1 MKHRRYG
8 HGRQAP
14 LRRRQTRAASLSGA
28 WASLA
33 GRLKG
38 ESWASL
44 AGRLKGESWA
54 SLAGRLKGESWASL
68 RAGRPAQDRLRRASP
83 VSPLCPPRVSCVSY
97 VPLCLLYGPCVP
109 CLLCVSSVSLVRVTT
124 RRRRCEESD
133 AAVPRYYPIL
143 RCRGTH
149 RCPSRVVR
157 RNDRLRRSGDSRK
170 TTCVSPVCP
179 QERRFEEDDALMEE
193 VAALDAMQVGTR
205 AGPLRRPFRPCVAC
219 ASPVCLFRV

>member
-44 AGRLKGESWA
+44 
-54 SLAGRLKGESWASL
+54 
-68 RAGRPAQDRLRRASP
+68 RAGRPTQDRLRRASP

-133 AAVPRYYPIL
+133 AAVPQYYPIL

-170 TTCVSPVCP
+170 TTRSWRRWLPWMPCRWGRVQGRCVGPFARVSPV
-179 QERRFEEDDALMEE
+179 RRLCVCLGF
-193 VAALDAMQVGTR
+193 R
-205 AGPLRRPFRPCVAC
+205 PLRRPRRGLRLAWRLLPGSGC
-219 ASPVCLFRV
+219 